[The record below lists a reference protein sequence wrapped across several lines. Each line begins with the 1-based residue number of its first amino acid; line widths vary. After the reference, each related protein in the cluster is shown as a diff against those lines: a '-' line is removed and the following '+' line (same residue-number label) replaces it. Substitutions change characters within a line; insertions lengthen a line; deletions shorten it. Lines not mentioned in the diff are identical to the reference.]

1 MNWETFWDA
10 QALSE
15 SRSEQVGR
23 FRAGDEQAFNQR
35 IAQHIADKLG
45 LQPNERLLDVC
56 CGNGEL
62 SALLAKKCRE
72 VVGSDLSARLLEVAQ
87 KTHPLPNLQFV
98 KANSLHLGALNQKFD
113 KIVLYFS
120 FQYFERFEEGKQ
132 VIQELNTLLLPGGK
146 LFIGDTPDA
155 RKWWVYY
162 NTPIKVLRH
171 FYQRSKGTESMGRFW
186 HPNEFKRIAK
196 AVGLELK
203 ILEVP
208 TDLPYADYRFDAV
221 FEKAL

>member
-1 MNWETFWDA
+1 MNWETFWDTQA
-10 QALSE
+10 QAVSHAK
-15 SRSEQVGR
+15 QVGR
-23 FRAGDEQAFNQR
+23 LHTGDEHLLNQR
-35 IAQHIADKLG
+35 IAQHIADKLA
-45 LQPNERLLDVC
+45 LRPNERLLDVC

-62 SALLAKKCRE
+62 SALLAKKCLE
-72 VVGSDLSARLLEVAQ
+72 VVGADLSASLLEVAQ

-98 KANSLHLGALNQKFD
+98 RANSLHIGALNQKFD

-132 VIQELNTLLLPGGK
+132 VIEELNTLLLPGGK
-146 LFIGDTPDA
+146 LFVGDTPDA

-162 NTPIKVLRH
+162 NTPMKVLRY
-171 FYQRSKGTESMGRFW
+171 FYQRAKSTESMGKFW

-208 TDLPYADYRFDAV
+208 ADLPYAHYRFDAV